1 MILGPKYTAP
11 NTPFFLGVPDLKKIW
26 RSDPAVKGFR
36 TFWQLQAAN
45 MRTNKEAGPRDDAES
60 FMSAREQHADDDS
73 DGACVPLDRPSL
85 HRLRRHASDATTGQ
99 CCVSMHAARARAT
112 PSTVTRDS
120 GRTCMAFGCGA
131 CMPRVHRR
139 WQRRGG

>member
-1 MILGPKYTAP
+1 
-11 NTPFFLGVPDLKKIW
+11 
-26 RSDPAVKGFR
+26 
-36 TFWQLQAAN
+36 
-45 MRTNKEAGPRDDAES
+45 
-60 FMSAREQHADDDS
+60 MSAREQHADDDS